1 MGYGTRFRHGNA
13 ALRWLQK
20 FMRNAPHSNTGWK
33 RNTTDSWASKYNNF
47 REKKMNPGKCCTL
60 RIENTGESGACSMP
74 TGPQLQNKDT
84 NQSVQKKE
92 KRKQHILALQR
103 EWIPVFFR

>member
-20 FMRNAPHSNTGWK
+20 FMRNAPHSNATGWK

-47 REKKMNPGKCCTL
+47 RETKMNPGKCCTL
-60 RIENTGESGACSMP
+60 RIENTGELGTCSMP
-74 TGPQLQNKDT
+74 TGPQ
-84 NQSVQKKE
+84 
-92 KRKQHILALQR
+92 
-103 EWIPVFFR
+103 